1 MASVAFLDD
10 AKALDS
16 IRVVSSL
23 SDKGQ
28 ALGRLGAE
36 LGLPTP
42 AGFVFACNDGTQPEP
57 GAVGVQLPAEAQ
69 ENLRAAIAELGDRIA
84 GEFGTGASPFFVSLR
99 GSSSDLTAG
108 APAAVLNIGLN
119 DLSVETLAASTDNR
133 VFAFDSYQRLI
144 HSYGRVARSIP
155 QSLFAESLE
164 VVFRTSGA
172 SSLSELDATAQE
184 AVVKQFKQ
192 LVADTGAPFPQDPFE
207 QIHDTIAGLNA
218 LSVAAARRIHRP
230 RASHDGTVRPCFVV
244 QRMVF
249 GNRDASS
256 GTGVASSRDTINGAM
271 NPAGSF
277 VFGGQGHDAGATD
290 ALSLEAF
297 EARLPAV
304 HQQLIAALETLE
316 KSYRDVVEV
325 EFTVEGGEL
334 FFLDVGAATR
344 SGIAAVRLSVGL
356 RDGDALGLTKEEA
369 LGLVTSDHL
378 DQILHKQFAS
388 GENAVIAKGLGA
400 SPGAAVGRVYFSA
413 DRAVDAYDEGEDI
426 ILVATETSPE
436 DVHGMAIA
444 EGILTAKGGLAS
456 HAAVVARGWGKPAVC
471 GAAGVTVSERSFEV
485 DGHVVA
491 EGDVVSLDGSSGFVY
506 LGAVDMSESET
517 PEEFETVLKWA
528 DEVRAGKL
536 GVRANA
542 DAPDDA
548 KKARQFGAEGIGLC
562 RTEHQFLGKRL
573 PLIQQFILASTAEE
587 EAAALAEL
595 AVAQRSDFLALLK
608 AMDGFPVTVRLL
620 DPPLHEFLPSVDEML
635 VKQATDGLSAEEK
648 ALLAAA
654 SYWHEENPMLGVRG
668 VRLGILRSGLYQ
680 MQVKA
685 LLDAVAAC
693 RSEGGTPKV
702 EIMIPLIINERELDL
717 ASSWIAAEI
726 AAAGPE
732 AIGESS
738 VTVGTMIETPRAA
751 IQAGTIASHADFFSF
766 GTNDLTQMTLG
777 FSRDDIESKLMSV
790 YIEEGLLDANP
801 FESLDIEG
809 VGALVRSAAA
819 AAREANPRIKI
830 GVCGEHGGDAA
841 SIAVF
846 WAAGLDY
853 VSCSPYRV
861 PIARLAVAQAI
872 IANPDRL

>member
-10 AKALDS
+10 AGGLDDV
-16 IRVVSSL
+16 RVAAPL
-23 SDKGQ
+23 SDKGR
-28 ALGRLGAE
+28 ALGHLGAE

-42 AGFVFACNDGTQPEP
+42 AGFVFACTDRVPHAPDETS
-57 GAVGVQLPAEAQ
+57 VQLPAQAEKD
-69 ENLRAAIAELGDRIA
+69 LRAAIIELGRRTA
-84 GEFGTGASPFFVSLR
+84 GEFGAGDAPFFISVR
-99 GSSSDLTAG
+99 GSSTDLTVG
-108 APAAVLNIGLN
+108 GPAAVLNIGLN
-119 DLSVETLAASTDNR
+119 DLSVETLATSGNR
-133 VFAFDSYQRLI
+133 TFAFDSYQRLI
-144 HSYGRVARSIP
+144 QEYGRVARAIP
-155 QSLFAESLE
+155 HAHFAEALQGVLHE
-164 VVFRTSGA
+164 TGAA
-172 SSLSELDATAQE
+172 SSSQLDASAHEQ
-184 AVVKQFKQ
+184 VVKEFKA
-192 LVADTGAPFPQDPFE
+192 LIAETGAPFPQDPF
-207 QIHDTIAGLNA
+207 QQLHDTIAGLNV
-218 LSVAAARRIHRP
+218 LSIAAARRSHRP
-230 RASHDGTVRPCFVV
+230 PSDLSGALQPCFVV

-249 GNRDASS
+249 GNRDESS
-256 GTGVASSRDTINGAM
+256 GTGLASSRDTIGGSM
-271 NPAGSF
+271 SPSGSF

-304 HQQLIAALETLE
+304 HKQLVAALKVLE
-316 KSYRDVVEV
+316 HSYRNVVEV

-334 FFLDVGAATR
+334 YFLDAIVAAR
-344 SGIAAVRLSVGL
+344 SGIAAVRLAVGL
-356 RDGDALGLTKEEA
+356 TDDDALGLSKEEA

-388 GENAVIAKGLGA
+388 GENSVIARGLGA

-413 DRAVDAYDEGEDI
+413 DRAVDAYDDGEDI

-471 GAAGVTVSERSFEV
+471 GAAGITVAERSFEV
-485 DGHVVA
+485 DGLVVA
-491 EGDVVSLDGSSGFVY
+491 EGDLISLDGASGLVY
-506 LGAVDMSESET
+506 LGAVDMSESVT
-517 PEEFETVLKWA
+517 PDEFETVLKWA

-573 PLIQQFILASTAEE
+573 PLIQRFILASTNED

-595 AVAQRSDFLALLK
+595 AAVQRTDFLALLK
-608 AMDGFPVTVRLL
+608 TMDGFPITVRLL
-620 DPPLHEFLPSVDEML
+620 DPPLHEFLPSVDEMR
-635 VKQATDGLSAEEK
+635 VKQATDGLDRDET

-654 SYWHEENPMLGVRG
+654 TYWHEENPMLGVRG
-668 VRLGILRSGLYQ
+668 VRLGILRNGLYQ

-693 RSEGGTPKV
+693 RDDGGTPKV

-717 ASSWIAAEI
+717 AASWIASEI
-726 AAAGPE
+726 AAAGPDR
-732 AIGESS
+732 IGESS

-751 IQAGTIASHADFFSF
+751 IQAGTIATHADFFSF

-777 FSRDDIESKLMSV
+777 FSRDDIESKLMGV
-790 YIEEGLLDANP
+790 YLEQGLLDANP

-809 VGALVRSAAA
+809 VGALVRSATA
-819 AAREANPRIKI
+819 AARAANPSIKI
-830 GVCGEHGGDAA
+830 GVCGEHGGDAK
-841 SIAVF
+841 SIAAF

-861 PIARLAVAQAI
+861 PVARLAAAQAI
-872 IANPDRL
+872 INNPERL